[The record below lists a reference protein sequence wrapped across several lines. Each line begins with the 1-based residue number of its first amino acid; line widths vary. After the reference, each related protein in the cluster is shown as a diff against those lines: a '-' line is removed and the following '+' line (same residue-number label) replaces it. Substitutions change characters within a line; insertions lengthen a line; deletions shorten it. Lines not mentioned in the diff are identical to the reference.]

1 MFNSGILNFFSTV
14 RNPQRLVKPVETS
27 ISPIID
33 IAMKVNKVKQD
44 DLQPLE
50 ALNKRMSRAF
60 KMINRLEKNRHRAE
74 VALRLEIM
82 ELLEDRRL
90 LIELRNDP
98 PVSIGTQTYFVKKP
112 CRVRFEIP
120 GVTWEEDTIN
130 EIWQYPKMIISFITK
145 MWVIVKFI
153 VKHLKNPVM
162 LHNMAAKIYVG
173 FEKIIHITTKIDIP
187 NNETTINFRLFPR
200 NST

>member
-1 MFNSGILNFFSTV
+1 MFNSGILNLFSTA

-33 IAMKVNKVKQD
+33 IALKVNKVKQD

-50 ALNKRMSRAF
+50 ALNKRMSLAF

-74 VALRLEIM
+74 VALRLEMM

-98 PVSIGTQTYFVKKP
+98 PVSIGTQTYFEKKR
-112 CRVRFEIP
+112 CRVR
-120 GVTWEEDTIN
+120 
-130 EIWQYPKMIISFITK
+130 
-145 MWVIVKFI
+145 
-153 VKHLKNPVM
+153 
-162 LHNMAAKIYVG
+162 YVLL
-173 FEKIIHITTKIDIP
+173 IDY
-187 NNETTINFRLFPR
+187 
-200 NST
+200 